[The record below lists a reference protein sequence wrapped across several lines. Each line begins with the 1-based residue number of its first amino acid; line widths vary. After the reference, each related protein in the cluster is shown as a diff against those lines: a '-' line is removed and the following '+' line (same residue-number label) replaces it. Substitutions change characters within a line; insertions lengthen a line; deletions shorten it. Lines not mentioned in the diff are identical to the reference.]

1 MTRSLRQS
9 LNVLHTWGGLVAGPL
24 IFFVFFTG
32 SLVVFEQ
39 SIDRWMM
46 PDTRAA
52 ASGEDVGFEG
62 AFRALQS
69 AYALGPH
76 GVFLYPP
83 NARRPVYAAH
93 FHDAAGTDQ
102 HAFISRDGQPIADP
116 GTFGASEFFFPL
128 HYSLHFGAFGMATL
142 GYWLVG
148 LAGMVVLA
156 MVVSG
161 VVVHRRLLRDFFSL
175 RLERARGR
183 ALLDVHNISGVMSL
197 PFLVFMA
204 FSGVAIFVYT
214 YMPANVLAS
223 YPDSDEFFHEVLPHI
238 DREAAGTPAGRV
250 SLDRIAAQA
259 RSIWQGGD
267 VMVLGVHLAGD
278 ANAYV
283 AAYRDTPQ
291 EITYRY
297 DQLDFDA
304 TNGTLLHQ
312 QRLGPAMQAYQFL
325 TGLHIVVADSWA
337 VRWLYFLMGVAG
349 CVVIASGFLVWLEKR
364 AERSGQRAF
373 RCAQA
378 MAGASTVGLL
388 MATLAMLAAN
398 RLLPPGLDARAQLEV
413 GVFFAAWI
421 ASLLHAWL
429 RPGLPGLAR
438 QLLAVA
444 VLALSLPVLNAV
456 TTGDALPL
464 TVARGQWQIAGMD
477 LSLLVTGVL
486 ALMAARGLRRAAR
499 RQPAPYRTAAA

>member
-9 LNVLHTWGGLVAGPL
+9 LNVLHTWGGLVAGSL

-46 PDTRAA
+46 PDTRTI

-62 AFRALQS
+62 AFQALQS
-69 AYALGPH
+69 AHELGPH

-83 NARRPVYAAH
+83 TPRRPVYAAH
-93 FHDAAGTDQ
+93 YHDAAGADQ

-148 LAGMVVLA
+148 LAGMMVLA

-161 VVVHRRLLRDFFSL
+161 IVVHRRLLRDFFSL

-214 YMPANVLAS
+214 YMPVNVLAS
-223 YPDSDEFFHEVLPHI
+223 YSNSEDFFHDVLPHV
-238 DREAAGTPAGRV
+238 DRNAADMPAERV
-250 SLDRIAAQA
+250 SLDHIAAQA
-259 RSIWQGGD
+259 RSIWQGGE
-267 VMVLGVHLAGD
+267 VMVLGIHLAGD
-278 ANAYV
+278 AHAYV
-283 AAYRDTPQ
+283 AAYRDTPR
-291 EITYRY
+291 EIAYRY
-297 DQLDFDA
+297 EQLDFDA
-304 TNGTLLHQ
+304 TDGTLLHQ
-312 QRLGPAMQAYQFL
+312 QRLGPAMQTYQFL

-364 AERSGQRAF
+364 AQRTGQRAF

-398 RLLPPGLDARAQLEV
+398 RLLPAGPAARAEFEV
-413 GVFFAAWI
+413 GIFFTAWI

-429 RPGLPGLAR
+429 QPGLTGLGR

-444 VLALSLPVLNAV
+444 ALALSLPVLNAI

-464 TVARGQWQIAGMD
+464 TIARGQWQIAGVD
-477 LSLLVTGVL
+477 LVMLLTAVT
-486 ALMAARGLRRAAR
+486 ALYAVHGLRRAER
-499 RQPAPYRTAAA
+499 RQRATYRTVAA